1 MSRSTPAVVVA
12 VLLVVLA
19 GVAPAGV
26 GVLGSAPVG
35 TAQAAPG
42 GFVGVPSENVDE
54 DVIATYDGAL
64 SAASLDGAVMAS
76 SNASTLE
83 VLVVSS
89 EMAPKYQNSQVHGG
103 NVITEGDVG
112 LVLRDDVNHAGRDV
126 ALPVDVIREQFGY
139 VPEQVRGAHEN
150 GSRWTSPTR
159 VEDGSLIFNVPH
171 FSTQTVAFESEV
183 RLTGSQ
189 ATDQT
194 QWLYN
199 VSKAE
204 SVENVSTTL
213 TGIEATER
221 ETVSKAAVA
230 DGGTLALD
238 VAGTDPATNA
248 SLTFTGDGFDRWDNT
263 TATGAGLSSSQA
275 LGVDGNLQPVA
286 GDGGDPKLTVTASA
300 PENLYNPFYDEGD
313 GEYNAPVAIA
323 GDHADDTVVKTEVRV
338 DPNYDGRIAE
348 IRPDITSIFESGY
361 GPTVDVYFVAEAPDG
376 TYGEGTQVATWT
388 PADTTTRQTITFD
401 SPVDVSSGQTYT
413 IEFVTRSSN
422 GDGTD
427 NEYRMGTDNSAS
439 TTWIWSTDLGGSGS
453 YYGDMEIYE
462 NQTVDALSV
471 SDGDGHSASF
481 GTMSNGETVTKRLD
495 VKPSSTS
502 LNWSGSGGG
511 SIDYSLEM
519 RERAG
524 SEDPAFDTDSDGIN
538 DVSHTGVLME
548 GETAT
553 YALSDLAVGSGPS
566 TIGTTSGTVDVAVDY
581 TEHTVTE
588 NVDVLVNGN
597 ATSHAGTLGAGN
609 TTTLAHPDSDVKAGE
624 NNVTVRVAPGLSA
637 DAPAAKV
644 GMNYSHDAS
653 RTFSATRSDSKWEE
667 SYNVS
672 QTLASN
678 RSHVTA
684 DLPFTSQVVEFESV
698 ETRTNGGAWSA
709 VSSSSYQFDGT
720 DLTVDTGSATEGDTV
735 EVRAT
740 GRRVLVENGSITVED
755 PTVEGDKLS
764 TLFEVT
770 SKSSG
775 FHIRTENTSDGK
787 LHYISSKSW
796 TGEPYAVVAAGSP
809 QQIHMPGASVGS
821 TARIKTL
828 PMQVEPEAGA
838 MEVVV
843 EDASQPQFRLRTGGT
858 SGADDVRIVYNDTV
872 SGETY
877 RLWSVTQEREVMADT
892 AESPVY
898 FSTDGDDE
906 TYLIEV
912 KDGSGGT
919 QAVIAVGGGDGGG
932 PLPVLALFLGVAGS
946 IVGVFLLG
954 RKLGVSGRRWNALLV
969 GVGAI
974 VGLVGVELATARSV
988 VSDVLFALGDVVG
1001 AAASTG
1007 AGAVVIGVVVLLALY
1022 GFHSRIWGLPL
1033 WMRIL
1038 TFGAVVLWIVD
1049 ELSGG
1054 AFTATLGELGP
1065 LLWLIMA
1072 LGGIALLWRALQG
1085 PTFNVVGVR
1094 K

>member
-35 TAQAAPG
+35 TAQAAPS

-54 DVIATYDGAL
+54 DVDATYSGAL
-64 SAASLDGAVMAS
+64 SAASLDGEVRAS

-83 VLVVSS
+83 VVVVTARK
-89 EMAPKYQNSQVHGG
+89 APKYQNSQVHGG

-139 VPEQVRGAHEN
+139 IPEQVRGAHEN
-150 GSRWTSPTR
+150 GSRWTSATR
-159 VEDGSLIFNVPH
+159 VEDGSLIFEVPH

-183 RLTGSQ
+183 RLTGTQ
-189 ATDQT
+189 ATDLT

-199 VSKAE
+199 VSKEE

-213 TGIEATER
+213 TGIDTTER
-221 ETVSKAAVA
+221 ESVSGAALA
-230 DGGTLALD
+230 NGDTLALD

-248 SLTFTGDGFDRWDNT
+248 DVTFTGDGFERWDNK
-263 TATGAGLSSSQA
+263 TGSVSSS
-275 LGVDGNLQPVA
+275 GSSSVTVDGNLDPA
-286 GDGGDPKLTVTASA
+286 GPSTHDKPTLSLIGGGGWNSQVSSTDTFMSVW
-300 PENLYNPFYDEGD
+300 GD
-313 GEYNAPVAIA
+313 YGGSERRAELLFDA
-323 GDHADDTVVKTEVRV
+323 GQI
-338 DPNYDGRIAE
+338 PAE
-348 IRPDITSIFESGY
+348 INQLKVHLDSTSSASG
-361 GPTVDVYFVAEAPDG
+361 TVDVYLSKGDTTGNSAADGTLVKSGYAPDG
-376 TYGEGTQVATWT
+376 TLT
-388 PADTTTRQTITFD
+388 QTIDVSAFDPGTADNVTVTF
-401 SPVDVSSGQTYT
+401 VSSGWTTDDSAT
-413 IEFVTRSSN
+413 IAGKDTVGESCEYGAVSGCYDIRS
-422 GDGTD
+422 DV
-427 NEYRMGTDNSAS
+427 EVYRTESTNITAS
-439 TTWIWSTDLGGSGS
+439 TASG
-453 YYGDMEIYE
+453 
-462 NQTVDALSV
+462 A
-471 SDGDGHSASF
+471 SASF
-481 GTMSNGETVTKRLD
+481 GNFAAGETKTRELNVSNSD
-495 VKPSSTS
+495 TS
-502 LNWSGSGGG
+502 LNLSGSGA
-511 SIDYSLEM
+511 SLDYTLKM
-519 RERAG
+519 QERAG

-553 YALSDLAVGSGPS
+553 YALSDLSVGAGPA
-566 TIGTTSGTVDVAVDY
+566 TISTTSGTVDASVTM
-581 TEHTVTE
+581 TEHSTTQ

-609 TTTLAHPDSDVKAGE
+609 TTTLDHPDSDVKAGE

-644 GMNYSHDAS
+644 GLNYSHDAS
-653 RTFSATRSDSKWEE
+653 RTFSATRSDTKWEE

-678 RSHVTA
+678 RSSVTA
-684 DLPFTSQVVEFESV
+684 TMPFTSQVVEFFTI
-698 ETRTNGGAWSA
+698 ETRTNGGSWSA
-709 VSSSSYQFDGT
+709 VSSSSYSFAGT
-720 DLTVDTGSATEGDTV
+720 ELTVDTGSATEGDVV

-872 SGETY
+872 SGQDY

-892 AESPVY
+892 AESPV
-898 FSTDGDDE
+898 FFWTSGDDE
-906 TYLIEV
+906 TYLIEE

-919 QAVIAVGGGDGGG
+919 QAVVAITGGEGGG

-954 RKLGVSGRRWNALLV
+954 RKLGVSGRLWNGVLV

-974 VGLVGVELATARSV
+974 VGLVGVELATSRSV
-988 VSDVLFALGDVVG
+988 VSDILFVLGDVVAG
-1001 AAASTG
+1001 AASTG